1 MQSDVLKRSVVK
13 LIRETK
19 RERFVSL
26 FVGKKENCFP
36 RIKREKHFPAIK
48 VSFSFDQN
56 LIFFD

>member
-19 RERFVSL
+19 KERFVSL
-26 FVGKKENCFP
+26 FVGKKGNCFP

-48 VSFSFDQN
+48 V
-56 LIFFD
+56 

>member
-26 FVGKKENCFP
+26 FVGKKGNFFP
-36 RIKREKHFPAIK
+36 RIKREKHFLAIK
-48 VSFSFDQN
+48 V
-56 LIFFD
+56 